1 MGKLLRLS
9 WRNGAALPGNA
20 MPENGP
26 GIEHRFWTQEWLP
39 NRAPEMTSGFQPQI
53 WHRKCAPILGPEMV
67 HQNEHLESGAIFA
80 TDSRPPKQG
89 PTRPH
94 TGRQRKGPD
103 FRMRIRMLSARTES
117 LWDRPGHPTSGTLFR
132 YAFAR
137 FSDPRTYAPS
147 ARLTPSNAIKKLVH
161 TPMPALP
168 HFFLPLPPPVHARLA
183 GPIRKR
189 SKEEVKTPVANP
201 MGEGRLAGRA
211 S

>member
-1 MGKLLRLS
+1 
-9 WRNGAALPGNA
+9 
-20 MPENGP
+20 
-26 GIEHRFWTQEWLP
+26 
-39 NRAPEMTSGFQPQI
+39 
-53 WHRKCAPILGPEMV
+53 
-67 HQNEHLESGAIFA
+67 
-80 TDSRPPKQG
+80 
-89 PTRPH
+89 
-94 TGRQRKGPD
+94 
-103 FRMRIRMLSARTES
+103 MRIRMLSARTES

-189 SKEEVKTPVANP
+189 SKRLSPTRWVKVGSPDVQVSCKLAS
-201 MGEGRLAGRA
+201 RAGRA
-211 S
+211 HNRRRRASRGAEGAAPPRLWQNANKCTRFPRILKPAICF